1 MKKRT
6 IATALSIA
14 LSLAMG
20 GAASAH
26 SDSYGYFGDDS
37 CSSSI
42 GCTSEFVGDV
52 IAFPFR
58 LVANAVDFVF

>member
-1 MKKRT
+1 MSKRSSSVSRR
-6 IATALSIA
+6 LF
-14 LSLAMG
+14 LG

-26 SDSYGYFGDDS
+26 PDSYGYFDDDS
-37 CSSSI
+37 CSSAI

-58 LVANAVDFVF
+58 LVANAVDFIF